1 MKIIHNMSEIHTCR
15 VCNGKGRLIVKRKGF
30 IRRYIM
36 KCHDCKAAT
45 IEAYTPE
52 KAIHEWNTGWVF
64 GGTHIAL

>member
-1 MKIIHNMSEIHTCR
+1 MIKIHTCR
-15 VCNGKGRLIVKRKGF
+15 VCKGKGNLKVKRYGCKK
-30 IRRYIM
+30 RYFM

-45 IEAYTPE
+45 IETYTPD